1 MKRGIAYWFFVR
13 IPLWFVAISLIAV
26 TLLNRVPVR
35 HTPLMLKRAFQFR
48 AMDDYHAEQEWA
60 YLEEISPELIAA
72 VIISED
78 SRFYQHHG
86 FDWDE
91 IVDVLC
97 AYRGGDAPLRG
108 CSTITQQTAKN
119 LFTFGTHTWA
129 RKAAEAWW
137 TVLMEAIWSKERILE
152 VYMNIAEFGPGVFGA
167 KAAAHVFFQKD
178 PADLTRAEAV
188 TLAACLPSPLSDQ
201 PGKLS
206 AKATNR
212 KKSISRRMAETKQ

>member
-1 MKRGIAYWFFVR
+1 MKRGIAYWVFVR

-26 TLLNRVPVR
+26 TLLNWVPVR

-48 AMDDYHAEQEWA
+48 ATDDFHTEQEWA
-60 YLEEISPELIAA
+60 SLEEISPELITA

-97 AYRGGDAPLRG
+97 AYRAGDAPLRG

-129 RKAAEAWW
+129 RKAIEAWW
-137 TVLMEAIWSKERILE
+137 TVLMETIWGKDRILE
-152 VYMNIAEFGPGVFGA
+152 IYMNVAEFGPGIFGA

-178 PADLTRAEAV
+178 PALLTRAEAV

-201 PGKLS
+201 PGHLS
-206 AKATNR
+206 VAAKYR
-212 KKSISRRMAETKQ
+212 KRVLCERMRQ